1 MPWLWMQIARMKTR
15 LLAVLSAA
23 TVLQGCASWR
33 GDSRPIP
40 QGGERLVPPPAETSE
55 MKPAP
60 IGENTVMRYGGEL
73 PPKQSEGTVTPT
85 ISFMEGAPPQAGP
98 GVPWYVPYFP
108 PPRSAAQP
116 AHEPYS
122 HAVERAVTGA
132 LIGGIVGAQF
142 GSGSGR
148 HVGAGIGAAAGTMI
162 GLGASDNPCA
172 APHGGTI
179 AGAALG
185 GVLGNQ
191 IGSGSGRS
199 AATALGAMLGALAGT
214 QAGATTPGCR

>member
-1 MPWLWMQIARMKTR
+1 MFRACCC
-15 LLAVLSAA
+15 LLLTAICVAY
-23 TVLQGCASWR
+23 LQGCATSR
-33 GDSRPIP
+33 GDELAFP
-40 QGGERLVPPPAETSE
+40 ERAKAIPPAREIVVVTPE
-55 MKPAP
+55 P
-60 IGENTVMRYGGEL
+60 IGHETIARYGGEVGAM
-73 PPKQSEGTVTPT
+73 PSGEPVTPV
-85 ISFMEGAPPQAGP
+85 IRLMETPQVSP
-98 GVPWYVPYFP
+98 GIPWYVPYSAP
-108 PPRSAAQP
+108 PGPRSAVQA

-122 HAVERAVTGA
+122 HAVERAVAGA

-142 GSGSGR
+142 GSGGGR
-148 HVGAGIGAAAGTMI
+148 HVGAGVGAAAGTMI

-172 APHGGTI
+172 TPHGGTI

-214 QAGATTPGCR
+214 QTGATTSGCR